1 MALYGLIKIKL
12 DAHGRIERAG
22 IREVDSEHNRWIG
35 APMEMPANQIARM
48 IGTGHVFQSVFKP
61 NPQHP
66 YPRTGARLR
75 MKTFAGHGFG
85 VELEKETEGNTVFDL
100 AKLD

>member
-22 IREVDSEHNRWIG
+22 IREVDSEHHCWIG
-35 APMEMPANQIARM
+35 ALKEVPANQIVRM
-48 IGTGHVFQSVFKP
+48 IGSGDVVQSVFKP
-61 NPQHP
+61 NAEHP

-75 MKTFAGHGFG
+75 LKNFAGQGVG
-85 VELEKETEGNTVFDL
+85 VELEKEPKGDTVYDL